1 MKTESYRLVKAM
13 EHINPFNLDYF
24 KHHVCGILEAQ
35 KPFHVKCDYIGLS
48 FQEIDEKIEYLASE
62 IKEIQTMKKSLES
75 AKETA
80 LEAVASVFLEYG
92 VDRIEGTM
100 ISSLTITPSKTKIK
114 NTLTILDA
122 NALISLGYVN
132 VTIDEKSI
140 MEAMC
145 TIDGMEEI
153 DQYVEITV
161 TEENIPAR
169 LKVNAKRTSAN
180 INNQASE
187 LLTLVENQ
195 EAA

>member
-1 MKTESYRLVKAM
+1 MKTESYRLVKEM
-13 EHINPFNLDYF
+13 EHINPTNLDWF
-24 KHHVCGILEAQ
+24 KHHIRGILESE

-48 FQEIDEKIEYLASE
+48 FQEIDEKVEFLALQ

-75 AKETA
+75 AKSIA
-80 LEAVASVFLEYG
+80 LEAVASVLGEYG
-92 VDRIEGTM
+92 VDRIDGTM
-100 ISSLTITPSKTKIK
+100 ISSITISPSKTKIK

-145 TIDGMEEI
+145 TVEGMEEV

-169 LKVNAKRTSAN
+169 IKANTKRSSA
-180 INNQASE
+180 NNQATE
-187 LLTLVENQ
+187 LLKYTED
-195 EAA
+195 AA

>member
-1 MKTESYRLVKAM
+1 MKTESYRLVKEM
-13 EHINPFNLDYF
+13 EHINPTNVDWF
-24 KHHVCGILEAQ
+24 KNHIRAILESQ

-48 FQEIDEKIEYLASE
+48 FQEIDEKVEFLALQ

-75 AKETA
+75 AKSIA
-80 LEAVASVFLEYG
+80 LEAVASVLGEYG
-92 VDRIEGTM
+92 VGRIEGVM
-100 ISSLTITPSKTKIK
+100 ISSITITPSKTKIK

-145 TIDGMEEI
+145 TIEGMEEV

-161 TEENIPAR
+161 TEENTPAR
-169 LKVNAKRTSAN
+169 IKVNTKRTHA
-180 INNQASE
+180 NNQATE
-187 LLTLVENQ
+187 LLSLVDSQ
-195 EAA
+195 AA

>member
-1 MKTESYRLVKAM
+1 MKTESYRLVKEM
-13 EHINPFNLDYF
+13 EHINPTNVDWF
-24 KHHVCGILEAQ
+24 KHHIRGILESQ

-75 AKETA
+75 AKSIA
-80 LEAVASVFLEYG
+80 LEAVASVLGEYG
-92 VDRIEGTM
+92 VDRIDGTM
-100 ISSLTITPSKTKIK
+100 ISSITITPSKSKIK

-132 VTIDEKSI
+132 VTIDEKLI

-145 TIDGMEEI
+145 TIEGMEEV

-161 TEENIPAR
+161 TEENVPAR
-169 LKVNAKRTSAN
+169 IKVNAKRTSAN
-180 INNQASE
+180 NQATE
-187 LLTLVENQ
+187 LLSLVDAQ
-195 EAA
+195 VA

>member
-1 MKTESYRLVKAM
+1 MKTESYRLVKEM
-13 EHINPFNLDYF
+13 EHINPTNLDWF
-24 KHHVCGILEAQ
+24 KHHIRGILESE

-48 FQEIDEKIEYLASE
+48 FQEIDEKVEFLALQ

-75 AKETA
+75 AKSIA
-80 LEAVASVFLEYG
+80 LEAVASVLGEYG
-92 VDRIEGTM
+92 VDRIDGTM
-100 ISSLTITPSKTKIK
+100 ISSITISPSKTKIK

-145 TIDGMEEI
+145 TVEGMEEV

-169 LKVNAKRTSAN
+169 IKVNTKRSSA
-180 INNQASE
+180 NNQATE
-187 LLTLVENQ
+187 LLKYTED
-195 EAA
+195 AA

>member
-1 MKTESYRLVKAM
+1 MVKRIKSKKYTGVYYRDMVNGDRAFEFTYKDLEGKKKWIKVGLES
-13 EHINPFNLDYF
+13 H
-24 KHHVCGILEAQ
+24 
-35 KPFHVKCDYIGLS
+35 
-48 FQEIDEKIEYLASE
+48 LASE

-100 ISSLTITPSKTKIK
+100 ISSLTITPSKAKIK

-161 TEENIPAR
+161 TEENTPAR

-180 INNQASE
+180 NQATE
-187 LLTLVENQ
+187 LLSLVDSQ
-195 EAA
+195 VA

>member
-1 MKTESYRLVKAM
+1 MKTESYRLVKEM
-13 EHINPFNLDYF
+13 EHINPTNLDWF
-24 KHHVCGILEAQ
+24 KHHIRGILESE
-35 KPFHVKCDYIGLS
+35 KPFYVKGDYIGLS

-75 AKETA
+75 AKSIA
-80 LEAVASVFLEYG
+80 LEAVASVLGEYG
-92 VDRIEGTM
+92 VDRIDGTM
-100 ISSLTITPSKTKIK
+100 ISSITITPSKTKIK

-145 TIDGMEEI
+145 TIEGMEEV

-161 TEENIPAR
+161 TEENVPAR
-169 LKVNAKRTSAN
+169 IKVNAKRTST
-180 INNQASE
+180 NNQATE
-187 LLTLVENQ
+187 LLSLVDAQ
-195 EAA
+195 VA

>member
-1 MKTESYRLVKAM
+1 MKTESYRLVKEM
-13 EHINPFNLDYF
+13 EHINPTNLDWF
-24 KHHVCGILEAQ
+24 KHHIRGILESE

-80 LEAVASVFLEYG
+80 LEAVASVLGEYG
-92 VDRIEGTM
+92 VDRIDGTM
-100 ISSLTITPSKTKIK
+100 ISSITITPSKTKIK

-145 TIDGMEEI
+145 TVEGVEEV

-169 LKVNAKRTSAN
+169 IKVNTKRSSA
-180 INNQASE
+180 NNQATE
-187 LLTLVENQ
+187 LLKYTED
-195 EAA
+195 AA

>member
-1 MKTESYRLVKAM
+1 MKTESYRLVKEM
-13 EHINPFNLDYF
+13 EHINPANLDWF
-24 KHHVCGILEAQ
+24 KHRIRGILESE
-35 KPFHVKCDYIGLS
+35 KPFNVKCDYIGLS

-75 AKETA
+75 AKGTA
-80 LEAVASVFLEYG
+80 LEAVASVLEEYG
-92 VDRIEGTM
+92 VHKIEGVM

-145 TIDGMEEI
+145 TIEGMEEV
-153 DQYVEITV
+153 DQYVEMIV
-161 TEENIPAR
+161 TEEHIPSR
-169 LKVNAKRTSAN
+169 IKVNTKRSSA
-180 INNQASE
+180 NNQATE
-187 LLTLVENQ
+187 LLKYTED
-195 EAA
+195 AA